1 MYNFVVLKKLTSI
14 LLVIIFIAPFIF
26 KAFVLVNWLINK
38 QYIVENLC
46 VQKNEEVN
54 TCKGACH
61 LKANLEKVDAAQ
73 NDNQSSKKYSF
84 NENYKEFVSS
94 DVVDLNLSTTFSD
107 ISISTKLDFA
117 FQDFIAISSPPPKFV

>member
-1 MYNFVVLKKLTSI
+1 MKKLTSI
-14 LLVIIFIAPFIF
+14 LLVMVFISPFLF
-26 KAFVLVNWLINK
+26 KAFVVVNWFVNK

-73 NDNQSSKKYSF
+73 NENQAGKKYKF
-84 NENYKEFVSS
+84 NENYKDFISVEEEL
-94 DVVDLNLSTTFSD
+94 LNLSSASVT
-107 ISISTKLDFA
+107 IELSTRLDFS
-117 FQDFIAISSPPPKFV
+117 FQDFFTIHSPPPQLA